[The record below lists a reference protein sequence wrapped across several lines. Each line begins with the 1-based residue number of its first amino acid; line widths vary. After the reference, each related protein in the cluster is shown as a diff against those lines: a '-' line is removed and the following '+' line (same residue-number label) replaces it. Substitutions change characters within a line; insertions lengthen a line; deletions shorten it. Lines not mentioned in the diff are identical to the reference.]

1 MSEPG
6 APAAHVTRGA
16 RSLPPE
22 RWQQIEALLDA
33 ALDLPPEQRPER
45 LTEWC
50 AGDPSLRITV
60 EGLLLSCE
68 EPTRLRSPVAI
79 GAPLLAQVTLEARR
93 AEPPTI
99 SRVGPYRIVR
109 HLGSGGMG
117 SVYLAE
123 RDDGQFSM
131 LVALKL
137 LRRLWSTEE
146 GVVRRFVEER
156 QIVARLSHPNVAR
169 LLDGGV
175 TEDGQPFLVLE
186 YVEGEPIDVYCNRR
200 QLGVEDRL
208 RLFEAV
214 CEAVQYAHRNLIV
227 HRDLKPN
234 NLLVSSAG
242 EVKLVDFGIA
252 KLLSH
257 GEAGLTR
264 TGERLLTPEY
274 ASPEQQRGDV
284 VTTATDIYSLG
295 VVLYEL
301 LAGVRPGPAQEVIR
315 SIGSGEPRSMA
326 ASVLAPADAEEAVPP
341 PEERAAARG
350 TTPERLMR
358 RLRGDLDAIVRKA
371 MREEPE
377 RRYATADQLAADIRR
392 HLEHIPV
399 TARSG
404 ARGYRIRR
412 FLVRH
417 RPVVVGVATMLL
429 LLFAAS
435 AFTLVQARNA
445 AAERDRATE
454 ALRLTT
460 DLLAAADP
468 RVIPG
473 RDITAREL
481 LERAAHRVEWELT
494 SQPKL
499 QSELYTMIGR
509 VYYGLGLYE
518 RADSLLTRSLTV
530 QRARMD
536 ERDPRIAITLHAL
549 GMLRAQQG
557 DNAAAAALQT
567 ESLEIRR
574 SVLGRGHLLVVESLG
589 ALGFAYRR
597 QRAFDLAR
605 DVYTEAIELAR
616 SVDDPQNIYLASSI
630 HGLAAS
636 LAPMGEFDA
645 AEPLFRE
652 AIAMMESR
660 RHGVHPELYN
670 AMFNLGDLYFRRG
683 ELAAADS
690 VMRLSYAGTRETLGP
705 RHPVLSYDLRG
716 LAEIRHALGDLVEA
730 EALYRE
736 AADIQREHLPPRSSR
751 MLMTGLGLGEVLLDM
766 GRYDEAADL
775 LQEMLAIAEATQPRL
790 DYLVGR
796 AQLALGRAMS
806 ELGDTRDATDLLRSA
821 QQKLAMEYGDDDPRV
836 RKAREQLVE
845 HERRRLQRTRH
856 ERAPARAF

>member
-1 MSEPG
+1 M
-6 APAAHVTRGA
+6 RGT

-22 RWQQIEALLDA
+22 RWRQIETILDA
-33 ALDLPPEQRPER
+33 ALDLPPEQRSER

-50 AGDPSLRITV
+50 AGNPSLRAAV

-68 EPTRLRSPVAI
+68 EPTRMRPHVAI

-93 AEPPTI
+93 AEPPAI
-99 SRVGPYRIVR
+99 SRVGTYRIIR

-156 QIVARLSHPNVAR
+156 QILARLSHPNVAR

-186 YVEGEPIDVYCNRR
+186 YVEGEPIDVYCDRR

-252 KLLSH
+252 KLLSQ

-274 ASPEQQRGDV
+274 ASPEQQRGEV

-301 LAGVRPGPAQEVIR
+301 LAGVRPGPPVRAGR
-315 SIGSGEPRSMA
+315 SSGSGGPRSLA
-326 ASVLAPADAEEAVPP
+326 SSVLAPADAAEDVAPP
-341 PEERAAARG
+341 AERAAARG
-350 TTPERLMR
+350 TTPERLVR

-392 HLEHIPV
+392 HLDRIPV

-404 ARGYRIRR
+404 ARGYRLRR
-412 FLVRH
+412 FIVRH
-417 RPVVVGVATMLL
+417 RSMVAGGAAMLL
-429 LLFAAS
+429 MLFAAS
-435 AFTLVQARNA
+435 AFTHVQARRA
-445 AAERDRATE
+445 AAERDRAAE
-454 ALRLTT
+454 ALRLAT
-460 DLLAAADP
+460 DLLGAADP
-468 RVIPG
+468 RITPG

-481 LERAAHRVEWELT
+481 LERTAHRVERELT
-494 SQPKL
+494 GQPKL

-509 VYYGLGLYE
+509 VYYGLGLYD
-518 RADSLLTRSLTV
+518 RADSLLTRSLAT
-530 QRARMD
+530 QRTHMD
-536 ERDPRIAITLHAL
+536 ARDPRLAHTLHAL

-557 DNAAAAALQT
+557 DNTSAVALQR
-567 ESLEIRR
+567 EALEIRR
-574 SVLGRGHLLVVESLG
+574 AVFGPGHLLVVESLA

-597 QRAFDLAR
+597 QRALDLAR
-605 DVYTEAIELAR
+605 DVYLEATELAR
-616 SVDDPQNIYLASSI
+616 RVDDPQDIYLASSI

-652 AIAMMESR
+652 AIGLMEARS
-660 RHGVHPELYN
+660 HEVHPELYN
-670 AMFNLGDLYFRRG
+670 ALFNLGDLYFRRG

-690 VMRLSYAGTRETLGP
+690 MMRLSYAGTRETLGP

-716 LAEIRHALGDLVEA
+716 LAEVRHALGDLDGA

-736 AADIQREHLPPRSSR
+736 SADIHQEHLPPRSAR
-751 MLMTGLGLGEVLLDM
+751 MLMTGLGLGEVLLDK
-766 GRYDEAADL
+766 GRYDEAAEIL
-775 LQEMLAIAEATQPRL
+775 REMLVIAEATEPRL
-790 DYLVGR
+790 EDLVGR
-796 AQLALGRAMS
+796 AQLGLGRAMS
-806 ELGDTRDATDLLRSA
+806 ELGDVRDATDLLRSA
-821 QQKLAMEYGDDDPRV
+821 QQRLAMVYGNDDPRV
-836 RKAREQLVE
+836 RVAREHLVE
-845 HERRRLQRTRH
+845 HERHRLQRTRH